1 MGWHAAY
8 ELEAMAR
15 AGMTPMEIIVSATK
29 TAADLMLLD
38 HLGTVAPT
46 KSADFVVLNA
56 NPLDDIHNTQKIDAV
71 IMRGRYYSRKELNA
85 MLKPLQ

>member
-1 MGWHAAY
+1 V
-8 ELEAMAR
+8 
-15 AGMTPMEIIVSATK
+15 IVSATK

-56 NPLDDIHNTQKIDAV
+56 NPLDDITNTRKINKV
-71 IMRGRYYSRKELNA
+71 YLRGTEVDRAALAAKWKAQWSSLPAAK
-85 MLKPLQ
+85 